1 MKIGGLKDY
10 KIHENMDVNVISTN
24 GSDAITSELVKM
36 LFFSPTKISL
46 VHPNPW
52 TSCTMNRPINR
63 GEIITFNCQPIARG
77 RRKPK
82 LFYLKILI
90 SESKPDLT
98 AIEIAE
104 YSDVY
109 LTKLWENDECQ
120 GYIQLS
126 LSYSGHLILI
136 NSKGDCCTA
145 NIKKKNVCV
154 VFTLFKVKVRFLT

>member
-1 MKIGGLKDY
+1 
-10 KIHENMDVNVISTN
+10 MDVNVISTN
-24 GSDAITSELVKM
+24 GNDAITSDLVKM

-52 TSCTMNRPINR
+52 TSCTLNRPIHR

-90 SESKPDLT
+90 LESQPDLT
-98 AIEIAE
+98 TFDITE
-104 YSDVY
+104 YSGVY